1 MQDAQVHPKRTNTP
15 IEQPIPAQV
24 LYRLPAW
31 GLYLGLPWL
40 VGGAGVFA
48 CLMGPGP
55 DLHTL
60 GDHEDPLVSD
70 H

>member
-1 MQDAQVHPKRTNTP
+1 VQDAQVHPKRTYVYVRQSTL
-15 IEQPIPAQV
+15 AQV
-24 LYRLPAW
+24 HENMPAW